1 MQLNGSFEHEKLTD
15 DFIADFLENKSS

>member
-1 MQLNGSFEHEKLTD
+1 MQLNGSFEHEKLTN